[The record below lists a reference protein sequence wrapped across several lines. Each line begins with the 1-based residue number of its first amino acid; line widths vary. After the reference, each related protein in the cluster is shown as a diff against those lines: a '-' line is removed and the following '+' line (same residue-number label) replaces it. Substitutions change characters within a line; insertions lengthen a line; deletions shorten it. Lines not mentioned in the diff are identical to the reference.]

1 MAFTAEQKK
10 AYAIQKSQDNQ
21 DKLFGI
27 IKEGLENMKDDFTY
41 SWKMANGGFIKNIH
55 TKKGYRGVNVWS
67 GFFWTLQNNFTDP
80 RVGTR
85 KQLSKEG
92 YSFRGLKAGT
102 GLPILFF
109 DTQKIEKEN
118 KKTGEPEEYY
128 RRFWKWS
135 EVFCVEQCEDYVPP
149 EDEEDSEPIP
159 EHEMIAHCNAYI
171 ESQETLTLKR
181 EGMRAF
187 YRVKEDLIQ
196 LPPHELFIDS
206 FGEAATLLHEI
217 AHSTGHESRLNRKL
231 GNGFGSKEYAFEEL
245 IAELSSIQLTLAL
258 GGKWNPNSVLEENAN
273 NIAYLQSWIK
283 ACEDKDGDL
292 LKAFSES
299 QKVCDYVLD
308 KMEKGE

>member
-27 IKEGLENMKDDFTY
+27 IKEGLESMKTNFSY
-41 SWKMANGGFIKNIH
+41 SWKVGKGGFIENVD

-67 GFFWTLQNNFTDP
+67 GFFWTLQNGFSDP

-85 KQLSKEG
+85 KQLSNQG

-135 EVFCVEQCEDYVPP
+135 EVFCVEQCEDYESP
-149 EDEEDSEPIP
+149 EEEKDSEPIP
-159 EHEMIAHCNAYI
+159 EHEMIAYCNKYV

-181 EGMRAF
+181 EGMRAC
-187 YRVKEDLIQ
+187 YNSSEDIIK
-196 LPPHELFIDS
+196 LPPHDLFIDS
-206 FGEAATLLHEI
+206 FGEAATFLHEI
-217 AHSTGHESRLNRKL
+217 AHSTGHSSRLSRKL
-231 GNGFGSKEYAFEEL
+231 GNGFGTKAYAFEEL
-245 IAELSSIQLTLAL
+245 IAELSSIQLTLTL
-258 GGKWNPNSVLEENAN
+258 GGEWNPNSVLEENAN

-283 ACEDKDGDL
+283 ACEDRDSDL

-299 QKVCDYVLD
+299 QKVRDYVLD
-308 KMEKGE
+308 KMEMGK